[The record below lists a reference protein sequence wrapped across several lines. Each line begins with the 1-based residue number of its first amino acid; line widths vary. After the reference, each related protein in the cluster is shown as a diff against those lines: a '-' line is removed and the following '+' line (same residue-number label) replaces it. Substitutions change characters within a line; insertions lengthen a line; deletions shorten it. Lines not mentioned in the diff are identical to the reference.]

1 MLRIIICDAGID
13 PARRLLLH
21 IYTFAFYPMENEEIE
36 ETPRDVTKWV
46 ILGAFIVIIASIVY
60 VLATT
65 DSPEKTKSSLDDKM
79 AKVEQMR
86 AEKKDLE
93 KKIIDLNKK
102 ITKWKCEIFNQ
113 VKAKTQW
120 EQDCQEM
127 FELQKQTTDQITE

>member
-93 KKIIDLNKK
+93 KKIIDLNQK

>member
-1 MLRIIICDAGID
+1 
-13 PARRLLLH
+13 
-21 IYTFAFYPMENEEIE
+21 MENEEIE
-36 ETPRDVTKWV
+36 EIPRDVTKWV
-46 ILGAFIVIIASIVY
+46 ILGAFLIIMASVVY
-60 VLATT
+60 VLVTSET
-65 DSPEKTKSSLDDKM
+65 PEKTKSSLDDKM

-93 KKIIDLNKK
+93 KKITDLNQK